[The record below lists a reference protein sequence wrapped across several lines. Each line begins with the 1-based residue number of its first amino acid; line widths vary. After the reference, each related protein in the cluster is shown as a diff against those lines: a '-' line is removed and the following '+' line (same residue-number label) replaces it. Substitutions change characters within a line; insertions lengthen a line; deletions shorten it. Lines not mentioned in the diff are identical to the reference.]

1 MKYIILGLG
10 NFGASLS
17 EKLTAQGN
25 EVIGIDNKMAS
36 VEAYK
41 ERISHTI
48 CMDATDEYTVTG
60 LPLKDTDVVIVAI
73 GEDQGANVMATALFK
88 NLKVKRLISRAINPL
103 HEKVLL
109 ALGVDEIV
117 HPEQE
122 TAERWAKKL
131 CMENVVDSF
140 ELSDDF
146 SIVEAKVPEEF
157 VGKSIGELE
166 LRMKYSLL
174 ILTTINKTEI
184 DSALGRNVKKDKVQG
199 VVSPNHVLK
208 NEEIMVLFGAN
219 KDLNAFLK
227 DNEQD

>member
-25 EVIGIDNKMAS
+25 EVIGIDNRMER

-41 ERISHTI
+41 ERVSHTI
-48 CMDATDEYTVTG
+48 CMDATDEYTVQG

-131 CMENVVDSF
+131 CITNVVDSF
-140 ELSDDF
+140 ELSEDF
-146 SIVEAKVPEEF
+146 SIVEATVPKEY
-157 VGKSIGELE
+157 VGHTIGDLE
-166 LRMKYSLL
+166 LRMKYHLLVLTIISKQEEKSLVG
-174 ILTTINKTEI
+174 NKVEK
-184 DSALGRNVKKDKVQG
+184 SRVQG
-199 VVSPNHVLK
+199 VVSPSYELK
-208 NEEIMVLFGAN
+208 KDEIMVLFGSN

-227 DNEQD
+227 ENQED

>member
-25 EVIGIDNKMAS
+25 EVIGIDNRMER

-41 ERISHTI
+41 ERVSHTI
-48 CMDATDEYTVTG
+48 CMDATDEYTVQG
-60 LPLKDTDVVIVAI
+60 LPLKDTDVVIIAI

-131 CMENVVDSF
+131 CITNVVDSF
-140 ELSDDF
+140 ELSEDF
-146 SIVEAKVPEEF
+146 SIVEATVPKEY
-157 VGKSIGELE
+157 IGQTIGDLE
-166 LRMKYSLL
+166 LRVKYHLLVLTIISKQEEKSLVG
-174 ILTTINKTEI
+174 NKVEK
-184 DSALGRNVKKDKVQG
+184 SRVQG
-199 VVSPNHVLK
+199 VVSPSYELK
-208 NEEIMVLFGAN
+208 KDEIMVLFGSN
-219 KDLNAFLK
+219 NDLNAFLK
-227 DNEQD
+227 ENQED